1 MFLPF
6 ALAALSA
13 VATPS
18 VPKTSIKDVKV
29 GIREGKVS
37 FHIKGNKPINMK
49 KVTAHN
55 GDKMMIIWVRDA
67 KLGAPTKTFR
77 HRGVTIKAH
86 QHKTSVELD
95 VVYKKELQCAGA
107 IALKTSTRGIR
118 ALSQCEK
125 VPNALTLAAN
135 KRKGPKN
142 KRSKKS
148 ASLAV
153 TETQETLSSA
163 KVTDAADEPQED
175 KAEVNPLSMA
185 AMEADTVIQE
195 EKTSSATGF
204 AAILVPVLLLF
215 GMSGLILWLRKKLPQ
230 NKKSPGNFN
239 VLKTTHLS
247 PKRSI
252 MVAEVEGHKLILA
265 SCENGIQLLK
275 DLPLES
281 PEKPQVTSTKPT
293 PTPQEE
299 VLADKPVLGLVP
311 PPQEANDNI
320 LAWPKS
326 GLHQTPSLDLVGTKP
341 EKESAFEQMLTDTA
355 EDELLRRK
363 IQTSRDLFLA

>member
-1 MFLPF
+1 
-6 ALAALSA
+6 
-13 VATPS
+13 
-18 VPKTSIKDVKV
+18 
-29 GIREGKVS
+29 
-37 FHIKGNKPINMK
+37 
-49 KVTAHN
+49 
-55 GDKMMIIWVRDA
+55 
-67 KLGAPTKTFR
+67 
-77 HRGVTIKAH
+77 
-86 QHKTSVELD
+86 
-95 VVYKKELQCAGA
+95 
-107 IALKTSTRGIR
+107 
-118 ALSQCEK
+118 
-125 VPNALTLAAN
+125 
-135 KRKGPKN
+135 
-142 KRSKKS
+142 
-148 ASLAV
+148 
-153 TETQETLSSA
+153 
-163 KVTDAADEPQED
+163 
-175 KAEVNPLSMA
+175 MA

-311 PPQEANDNI
+311 PPS
-320 LAWPKS
+320 P
-326 GLHQTPSLDLVGTKP
+326 PSP
-341 EKESAFEQMLTDTA
+341 P
-355 EDELLRRK
+355 
-363 IQTSRDLFLA
+363 